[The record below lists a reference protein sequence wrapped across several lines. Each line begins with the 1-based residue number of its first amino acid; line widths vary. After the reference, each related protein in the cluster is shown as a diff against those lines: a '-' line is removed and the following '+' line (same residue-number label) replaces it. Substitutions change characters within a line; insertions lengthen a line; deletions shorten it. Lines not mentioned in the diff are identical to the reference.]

1 MTEPDT
7 HLMPSSLAAVCSNMN
22 WTASSWLH
30 MKLCMPVS
38 TTAIQAV
45 IKSVTAGIQ
54 AVHPGVDLDHND
66 RDYGPELLLTKTTG
80 TEYLFT
86 KMSES
91 VKGIFIGV
99 DIES

>member
-45 IKSVTAGIQ
+45 IHAVTAVIQ
-54 AVHPGVDLDHND
+54 AVHHCSALSD

-80 TEYLFT
+80 AEYLLT

>member
-1 MTEPDT
+1 
-7 HLMPSSLAAVCSNMN
+7 MN

-45 IKSVTAGIQ
+45 NQAVTAVIQ
-54 AVHPGVDLDHND
+54 GVRN
-66 RDYGPELLLTKTTG
+66 YGPEMILTKTTG
-80 TEYLFT
+80 AKYLLT